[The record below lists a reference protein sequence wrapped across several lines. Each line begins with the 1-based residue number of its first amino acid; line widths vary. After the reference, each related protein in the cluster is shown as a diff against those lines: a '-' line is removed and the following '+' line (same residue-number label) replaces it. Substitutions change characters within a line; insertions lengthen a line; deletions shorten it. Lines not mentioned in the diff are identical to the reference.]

1 MTAIAILIGLV
12 GYTVAMKMVSL
23 CKILGINIEN
33 YTEQDFLKLLER
45 PEFRKYMR

>member
-1 MTAIAILIGLV
+1 MTAIAILIGLC
-12 GYTVAMKMVSL
+12 GYTVAMKIISL

-33 YTEQDFLKLLER
+33 YTEQDFEKLLQR

>member
-12 GYTVAMKMVSL
+12 GYTVAMKIVSL
-23 CKILGINIEN
+23 CKILGIKIEN
-33 YTEQDFLKLLER
+33 YSEQDFEELLKR